1 MLRTIPAILL
11 VSLML
16 VGCGS
21 EPDGATDTARTNV
34 ASSAVAT
41 LPATVEGFLTADVE
55 EGDEDVD
62 GAAEHTFGT
71 LKVGDEDIS
80 VYVPGTVMSTA
91 RLPAA
96 GGRVRATIGWS
107 SNEFGSTNYHVTALE
122 RL

>member
-1 MLRTIPAILL
+1 MSRMIPATLL
-11 VSLML
+11 VTLLL
-16 VGCGS
+16 VGCS
-21 EPDGATDTARTNV
+21 REPDVAVDTPRPSA

-71 LKVGDEDIS
+71 LKVGEEEID
-80 VYVPGTVMSTA
+80 VYVPGTVMSKA
-91 RLPAA
+91 RLPVD
-96 GGRVRATIGWS
+96 GGRVRATIGS
-107 SNEFGSTNYHVTALE
+107 SSEEFGSTNYHVTALE